1 MGGYSKTSRNIQ
13 YSNGFLFAQCKSIE
27 GKYIDSQLNLTN
39 WFANHDG
46 TLVKQQNGHFE
57 KLCTNINVNLNGWLS
72 CNATKISGHIVYAE
86 INLNDFI
93 SNIDGQLT
101 IDCEN
106 DKPNSPKVAVWYW
119 KSNLN
124 PFDINESAQ
133 WTKYSN
139 IENNI
144 IEEAFEKKQKQV
156 VLENYMIDF
165 EKKLQIS
172 KKSGSKQRQI
182 KRILTG
188 NEQNLRHERF
198 FIEPKLMKSFGD
210 YSMSSDF
217 LESWIKN
224 SNPSLERIDE
234 ILEQAING
242 ILLEGKKLGEIADAE
257 WCAKQLSQVQNQNKN
272 EINRCVL
279 KVYTTECFLY
289 KTLNAALRENDMTK
303 VNTLGP
309 FCYLLNSALSNTQN
323 IFYTG
328 YLYRGTKLQNHMIED
343 YLKAVNNGCR
353 SWPGFTSTS
362 RSRTNA
368 EEFGDT
374 LFIINIIDEH
384 SKALDI
390 SSASVFPNEEEI
402 LLPNGWNFIVEK
414 VDMINGKNHVYLRR
428 SKDHN

>member
-1 MGGYSKTSRNIQ
+1 
-13 YSNGFLFAQCKSIE
+13 
-27 GKYIDSQLNLTN
+27 
-39 WFANHDG
+39 
-46 TLVKQQNGHFE
+46 
-57 KLCTNINVNLNGWLS
+57 
-72 CNATKISGHIVYAE
+72 
-86 INLNDFI
+86 
-93 SNIDGQLT
+93 
-101 IDCEN
+101 
-106 DKPNSPKVAVWYW
+106 KPNSPKVAVWYW

-172 KKSGSKQRQI
+172 KKCGSKQRQI

-242 ILLEGKKLGEIADAE
+242 ILLE
-257 WCAKQLSQVQNQNKN
+257 
-272 EINRCVL
+272 
-279 KVYTTECFLY
+279 
-289 KTLNAALRENDMTK
+289 
-303 VNTLGP
+303 
-309 FCYLLNSALSNTQN
+309 
-323 IFYTG
+323 
-328 YLYRGTKLQNHMIED
+328 
-343 YLKAVNNGCR
+343 
-353 SWPGFTSTS
+353 
-362 RSRTNA
+362 
-368 EEFGDT
+368 
-374 LFIINIIDEH
+374 
-384 SKALDI
+384 
-390 SSASVFPNEEEI
+390 
-402 LLPNGWNFIVEK
+402 
-414 VDMINGKNHVYLRR
+414 
-428 SKDHN
+428 